1 MRALISKPTNVK
13 NINKR
18 LFFVSDYL
26 FSAIYTFFVSGASS
40 FLLLLFRF
48 LGLFSS
54 FFCYKFYGLSSGF
67 ISKFG
72 NYSLKRSLNYDNLRL
87 NCKLWAAKVRFVEL
101 SVITQPVVFSS
112 ESIKLISPITIVFT
126 FQSGFQD
133 SGW

>member
-1 MRALISKPTNVK
+1 MKIYLNCKYN

-26 FSAIYTFFVSGASS
+26 FSAIYSFFVSGASS
-40 FLLLLFRF
+40 FLLLLLRF
-48 LGLFSS
+48 LGLLSS
-54 FFCYKFYGLSSGF
+54 FFCFKFYGLSSGF
-67 ISKFG
+67 ISIFE
-72 NYSLKRSLNYDNLRL
+72 NYSLKRSLNYCCYRL
-87 NCKLWAAKVRFVEL
+87 NCKLWAAKVRLVKL

-112 ESIKLISPITIVFT
+112 ESIKLISPITIVLT